1 MKYTRVVK
9 MLRMHSHFSLTGD
22 EDTVRVM
29 SLLILDNVVEKDSH
43 GDEET
48 DQIRWT
54 YWAKCGNETTTAIT
68 SVTVPSAR
76 PVANDAERTRK
87 SRKSAECR
95 IVSSK
100 AA

>member
-1 MKYTRVVK
+1 
-9 MLRMHSHFSLTGD
+9 MHSHFSLTGD
-22 EDTVRVM
+22 EEIVLVM
-29 SLLILDNVVEKDSH
+29 SLFILDNVVEKDGH
-43 GDEET
+43 GDEEA

-54 YWAKCGNETTTAIT
+54 HWAKCGNETTTAIT
-68 SVTVPSAR
+68 SVTVLSAR

-87 SRKSAECR
+87 SRKSAECK